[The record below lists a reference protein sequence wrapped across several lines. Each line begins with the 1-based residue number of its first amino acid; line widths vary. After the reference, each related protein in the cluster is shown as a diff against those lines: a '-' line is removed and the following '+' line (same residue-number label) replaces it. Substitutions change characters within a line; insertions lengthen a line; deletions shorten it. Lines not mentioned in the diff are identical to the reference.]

1 MPCHP
6 LQQVESIFVLSSL
19 HQIYFLAFILIC
31 DNSMGYSLQLIREY
45 KSWIQVVSY
54 NQLTTFL
61 QKLHSNQKAVA
72 MLEIGPHAIW
82 LVHNRNRFALPLL
95 LSPLSGRSC
104 LACAALAGLS
114 RGKIRQL
121 IELELLGYSQNL
133 LC

>member
-1 MPCHP
+1 
-6 LQQVESIFVLSSL
+6 
-19 HQIYFLAFILIC
+19 
-31 DNSMGYSLQLIREY
+31 
-45 KSWIQVVSY
+45 
-54 NQLTTFL
+54 
-61 QKLHSNQKAVA
+61 

-82 LVHNRNRFALPLL
+82 LVHNKNRFALPSSPS
-95 LSPLSGRSC
+95 SPLSGRSC